1 MMKQKSPAPDGCWA
15 FVAAVKRGRLFVTIH
30 MDEVKSQDASEG
42 ELCLR
47 LVVGIT
53 GATGAIFG
61 IRLLEFLRETGTE
74 THLILSKWGRA
85 NIELETDYTV
95 PQVEA
100 LATVCHSSQ
109 NLAASVSSGSFR
121 VDGMVIAPCSM
132 KTLASIRAGLADNL
146 VTRAADVVLKERKKL
161 VLLTREMP
169 LNDIHLEN
177 MLALSRMGAT
187 ILPPVPAFY
196 NHPQTIDDIVD
207 HVVVR
212 TLDQFGIEVRKVR
225 RWQGIETGKDRS

>member
-1 MMKQKSPAPDGCWA
+1 M
-15 FVAAVKRGRLFVTIH
+15 
-30 MDEVKSQDASEG
+30 
-42 ELCLR
+42 R
-47 LVVGIT
+47 LVVGMT

-61 IRLLEFLRETGTE
+61 IRLLEFLRETDVE
-74 THLILSKWGRA
+74 THLILSKWAKA

-121 VDGMVIAPCSM
+121 LDGMVVAPCSM
-132 KTLASIRAGLADNL
+132 KSLASIRAGLADNL

-177 MLALSRMGAT
+177 MLALSRMGVT
-187 ILPPVPAFY
+187 ILPPMPAFY
-196 NHPQTIDDIVD
+196 NHPQTIDDIVN

-212 TLDQFGIEVRKVR
+212 TLDQFGIDVKKAK
-225 RWQGIETGKDRS
+225 RWQGLKPNKNKNES